1 MDSLRP
7 KSLFEIKFEVL
18 RCLLITFKSLDSALG
33 HNGPPQL
40 ATSFQ
45 SSVGLEAKEKRKEN
59 IVLLYDLSTAF
70 DAVSHEILLT
80 KLQIYG
86 FDNQATNWMKS
97 FLQHRRQMVLV
108 SGKMSSTQDI
118 KICAHQGSRL
128 APLLFICLMPDLDQC
143 VQKVCY

>member
-1 MDSLRP
+1 M
-7 KSLFEIKFEVL
+7 
-18 RCLLITFKSLDSALG
+18 
-33 HNGPPQL
+33 
-40 ATSFQ
+40 
-45 SSVGLEAKEKRKEN
+45 
-59 IVLLYDLSTAF
+59 LLYDLSTAF